1 MFIMPFSLAGQTM
14 KSYHQTMEKFKTFYN
29 AGQGDSINAMFGS
42 ERHQINSVRP
52 LWTNEE
58 VIKLLNEFG
67 KLQSFKFIDI
77 DRSDPEKV
85 YVFQTVF
92 SKKGIKA
99 TSLTLD
105 KNNKLN
111 TFRFI
116 TASNEVSRLLNK
128 SLNPR

>member
-1 MFIMPFSLAGQTM
+1 MPFTLVGQTI
-14 KSYHQTMEKFKTFYN
+14 KSYHQIMEKFKTFYN

-42 ERHQINSVRP
+42 EQHRLNSVRP

-58 VIKLLNEFG
+58 IFKLLNEFG
-67 KLQSFKFIDI
+67 KLQSFKFIAI
-77 DRSDPEKV
+77 DRSDPDNV
-85 YVFQTVF
+85 YVFQTIF

-105 KNNKLN
+105 KNNKLS

-128 SLNPR
+128 SLNPK